1 MARVVNP
8 EAHAAR
14 RNAILDAAERAIV
27 TRGYEQ
33 MVMAD
38 LQSELRISSGAFYH
52 YFDSKSALLAA
63 VVERMG
69 DLAEQAVL
77 PSIRD
82 ESLGALDKL
91 NRFFVT
97 LDRMKLDNKA
107 IVFEFVRIW
116 HADDNAIVRHKLH
129 AARVRRFAPL
139 LEEIIHQ
146 GIREGV
152 FTPPYPDQTAR
163 IILALLEDLGYAV
176 SDLLLMEAPA
186 PDALPAMKRIVAATG
201 DALERALGAPPG
213 ALQPSWGQEGLDQWL
228 APQAAPAG

>member
-8 EAHAAR
+8 AAHAAR
-14 RNAILDAAERAIV
+14 RNAILDAAERAII

-33 MVMAD
+33 MAMTD
-38 LQSELRISSGAFYH
+38 LHSELGISSGAFYH
-52 YFDSKSALLAA
+52 YFDSKPALLAA

-77 PSIRD
+77 PIIGD
-82 ESLGALDKL
+82 PSLGALDKL

-107 IVFEFVRIW
+107 FVFEFVRIW

-129 AARVRRFAPL
+129 VARARRFAPL

-152 FTPPYPDQTAR
+152 FMAPYPDQTAR
-163 IILALLEDLGYAV
+163 IILALLEDLGSAV
-176 SDLLLMEAPA
+176 SDLLLMEEPA
-186 PDALPAMKRIVAATG
+186 PDALPAMGRVVAATA
-201 DALERALGAPPG
+201 DAVERALGAPRG
-213 ALQPSWGQEGLDQWL
+213 ALQPSWGPEGLEQWRT
-228 APQAAPAG
+228 PSAAPAG